1 MRTVKG
7 TRCVST
13 RDGRDGRDGRARR
26 AKDSVISLGSNR
38 LTNGSLF
45 ARAALSGFTRLDVID
60 MDTIDVTNLNRQFL
74 FRNEDVGAS
83 KAETAARRVRERV
96 RGCLVTPHHGRIED
110 KQDDWYRQFDI
121 IALGLDSLEA
131 RAYINAVCCGFLEY
145 DEEGNVDPS
154 TIKPLVDGGTE
165 GFKGHARVI
174 VPGMTPCFN
183 CTMWLFPP
191 QTTFPLCT
199 LAETPRNAAHCIEYA
214 RLIQWPAERFGETFD
229 PDVAEHMMWVYT
241 KALKRAE
248 TFGILGVT
256 YAHTQGVTK
265 NIIPAIPSTNAI
277 IAAACVI
284 ETLKMATMC
293 AKGMN
298 NYMMYVGTDGV
309 YSHTV
314 EYERDPSCVVCSPGI
329 AHSMSVDA
337 TLEDFMA
344 SLVLAHPD
352 SLAKPSVSFG
362 GKNLY
367 LRGVLESE
375 FKENLTERMSSLMG
389 NRTDGLIIVN
399 DKKRKKSMRVRLSLK
414 E

>member
-1 MRTVKG
+1 MRTVEG

-96 RGCLVTPHHGRIED
+96 RGCSVTPHHGRIED

-191 QTTFPLCT
+191 QTTFPL
-199 LAETPRNAAHCIEYA
+199 
-214 RLIQWPAERFGETFD
+214 
-229 PDVAEHMMWVYT
+229 
-241 KALKRAE
+241 
-248 TFGILGVT
+248 
-256 YAHTQGVTK
+256 
-265 NIIPAIPSTNAI
+265 
-277 IAAACVI
+277 
-284 ETLKMATMC
+284 
-293 AKGMN
+293 
-298 NYMMYVGTDGV
+298 
-309 YSHTV
+309 
-314 EYERDPSCVVCSPGI
+314 
-329 AHSMSVDA
+329 
-337 TLEDFMA
+337 
-344 SLVLAHPD
+344 
-352 SLAKPSVSFG
+352 
-362 GKNLY
+362 
-367 LRGVLESE
+367 
-375 FKENLTERMSSLMG
+375 
-389 NRTDGLIIVN
+389 
-399 DKKRKKSMRVRLSLK
+399 
-414 E
+414 